1 MMSQPV
7 YNLRNVRKMLTTVFS
22 DAELRQLCYDE
33 PEFRPVYEQF
43 AEGMSKD
50 QMIQRLLEFCERKV
64 LMPHLLEI
72 VAVEAPEQYKQ
83 YMGAAPTKSV
93 VTPQPVQPVISAD
106 EAHVQQL
113 IQAKTRYLQE
123 LELQEAK
130 MGLSTPPH
138 IKVEIEDLKQ
148 ELAELRQR
156 LGR

>member
-1 MMSQPV
+1 MSQPA
-7 YNLRNVRKMLTTVFS
+7 YNIRNIRKLLTAAFT

-33 PEFRPVYEQF
+33 LEFRPVYEQF

-64 LMPHLLEI
+64 LMPHLLQL
-72 VAVEAPEQYKQ
+72 VADEAPEQYKQ
-83 YMGAAPTKSV
+83 YMGDAPQKSE
-93 VTPQPVQPVISAD
+93 TPAPPVFPPISAD
-106 EAHVQQL
+106 VEHLQKL
-113 IQAKTRYLQE
+113 IETKMRYLQT

-138 IKVEIEDLKQ
+138 IKIEIEDLKQ
-148 ELAELRQR
+148 ELAELRQQ